1 MTHLAESGRR
11 APSIFFKD
19 FSDFRKLRRADPV
32 EAGEKAIVDEIV
44 F

>member
-1 MTHLAESGRR
+1 MKTENGR
-11 APSIFFKD
+11 PVPFFLFKD

-32 EAGEKAIVDEIV
+32 EAGEQVDVDESV